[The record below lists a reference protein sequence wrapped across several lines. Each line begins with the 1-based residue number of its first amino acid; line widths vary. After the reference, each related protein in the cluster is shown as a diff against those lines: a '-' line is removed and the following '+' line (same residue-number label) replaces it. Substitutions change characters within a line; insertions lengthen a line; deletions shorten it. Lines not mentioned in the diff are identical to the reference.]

1 MTEPGARSTHDESH
15 GGALGSRLNWLRAA
29 VLAMAVTYAAGSL
42 SGAAGV

>member
-15 GGALGSRLNWLRAA
+15 GGALGSRLNWLCAA

-42 SGAAGV
+42 LGAAGV